1 MDQGALA
8 MSKPIRPAIDHHDA
22 NVPVRRHNRNSFSQ
36 PISVRHLCR
45 GGVRTTRGIR
55 LDLGQGGVGAIVQ
68 GGVLVGDT
76 VAIDLRLRR
85 PLYRSQ
91 NPRIPAR
98 SLTDSLLRFVSN
110 HSSCSSRPRARQT
123 PSSGRQRVANEGF
136 NDLATWLILIS
147 IPKPKL

>member
-1 MDQGALA
+1 
-8 MSKPIRPAIDHHDA
+8 MSKPIF
-22 NVPVRRHNRNSFSQ
+22 VPQSSLTMRMYLFGDINRNLFSQ

-91 NPRIPAR
+91 NPLNPGPG
-98 SLTDSLLRFVSN
+98 SLTDSLLRFHGQQQS
-110 HSSCSSRPRARQT
+110 
-123 PSSGRQRVANEGF
+123 
-136 NDLATWLILIS
+136 LIL
-147 IPKPKL
+147 